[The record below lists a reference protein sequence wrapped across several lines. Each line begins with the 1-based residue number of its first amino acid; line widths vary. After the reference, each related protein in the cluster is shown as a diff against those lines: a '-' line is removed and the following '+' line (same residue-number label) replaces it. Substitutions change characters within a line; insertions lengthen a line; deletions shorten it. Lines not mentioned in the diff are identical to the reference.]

1 MTLMLEI
8 AGGIVLGVI
17 ALCVLSFAAAAV
29 MGVQLA
35 ALWICRQAFQA
46 LGNHI
51 VSIASEWKTGSEW
64 LRAWAYSLIRLA
76 TL

>member
-1 MTLMLEI
+1 MTLMLET
-8 AGGIVLGVI
+8 AGGMVLGVI

-46 LGNHI
+46 LGNHM
-51 VSIASEWKTGSEW
+51 VFHC
-64 LRAWAYSLIRLA
+64 LRMENALRMAQGL
-76 TL
+76 